1 MQLFCTQPG
10 RIEARERQCRAADDV
25 HARKHV
31 GVGVCGVDHPDQP
44 DEEIVLRKFRRTQ
57 VLPVRKEHAEENR
70 AAEAESD
77 VDHETLER
85 GRIGEKQIDRHQKQQ
100 RVPGAVGNDKEPAE
114 RNLIVDGK
122 IGHPVLVDNQM
133 LREPEQH
140 QVDNPDQKIP
150 DMRICLKKRPDRMS
164 ARGNCHSQRL
174 PPSRFL
180 RASE

>member
-77 VDHETLER
+77 VHHKPLER
-85 GRIGEKQIDRHQKQQ
+85 GHVVPHEIQRHGEQQ
-100 RVPGAVGNDKEPAE
+100 RVPHAVGDDKIPAE
-114 RNLIVDGK
+114 GDLVVERQIR
-122 IGHPVLVDNQM
+122 HPVMVGHNVLCDIKQDEI
-133 LREPEQH
+133 R
-140 QVDNPDQKIP
+140 DPDEKIP
-150 DMRICLKKRPDRMS
+150 VVAAVFNCPDLPCPFRM
-164 ARGNCHSQRL
+164 AAHGL
-174 PPSRFL
+174 TPSFFP
-180 RASE
+180 